1 MSEGEDL
8 QIQAE
13 RLRARGALGRSA
25 PISRLFDYLLE
36 RSLAGEAPKEIE
48 VAQAVFGRAGGF
60 DISQDSTVRV
70 YVHRLRKKLEDF
82 YDGPGRDEPM
92 RLTIPKGEYRLVA
105 QAAEAA
111 PTTPGPRGPAWLK
124 PWMAIALAALLAV
137 NLLAVGA
144 WALASGD
151 GYGAIRGAPAW
162 KPLIKDQ
169 RPVIV
174 VVGDY
179 YIFGE
184 MDSHQEVARLVREYS
199 VNSPEEL
206 ADFIMARP
214 EFANRYANLDLYYLP
229 VSIAPAMSK
238 LAPVLAPDPPSR
250 DRVRVI
256 TASQLTPDMLK
267 RNDIVYIGYFSGMGL
282 LRDTV
287 FQGSRFRVG
296 ETFDEIVDVTTQKR
310 YLSQEGG
317 PDFGGET
324 RKDYGYF
331 ATFEGLEGNRFVII
345 AGTRDVAVM
354 NTAEAV
360 TSRDGLAALKAKA
373 GKDTGFE
380 ALYEVQGVNRVNLRG
395 ALLLTS
401 RLRPGM
407 SYGPA
412 PRFPAN

>member
-1 MSEGEDL
+1 MGAREDL
-8 QIQAE
+8 QEQAG
-13 RLRARGALGRSA
+13 RLRESGALGRSV
-25 PISRLFDYLLE
+25 PIAQLFDYLLE

-70 YVHRLRKKLEDF
+70 YVHRLRKKLDDF
-82 YDGPGRDEPM
+82 YAGSGRDEPVQI
-92 RLTIPKGEYRLVA
+92 TIPKGEYRLVPVA
-105 QAAEAA
+105 REVVEAIESHA
-111 PTTPGPRGPAWLK
+111 GAGWLK
-124 PWMAIALAALLAV
+124 PWMAAALAALLV
-137 NLLAVGA
+137 LNLAGLAVW
-144 WALASGD
+144 WASSHNS
-151 GYGAIRGAPAW
+151 YGAVRGSPAW
-162 KPLIKDQ
+162 RVLVEDE
-169 RPVIV
+169 RPIIV

-206 ADFIMARP
+206 ADFVMAKP
-214 EFANRYANLDLYYLP
+214 EYANRYANLDLYYLP

-238 LAPVLAPDPPSR
+238 LMPVLSPTPRAR
-250 DRVRVI
+250 ERVRVI

-267 RNDIVYIGYFSGMGL
+267 RNDIVYVGYFSGMGL
-282 LRDTV
+282 LKDTV

-296 ETFDEIVDVTTQKR
+296 ETFDEIIDVTNQKR

-317 PDFGGET
+317 PEFDGET

-331 ATFEGLEGNRFVII
+331 ATFEGLEGNRFMII

-360 TSRDGLAALKAKA
+360 TSREGLAAIKAKA

-395 ALLLTS
+395 ALIVTS

-412 PRFPAN
+412 PRFPSN